1 MTTSQE
7 GNSAVIHPVVIV
19 NVAGYKFRAL
29 LDSGASHSYASST
42 FVNLTKA
49 EPKASGVRQIATLLG
64 VATRVMQEYKVLM
77 QSVTDEFSL
86 DVNGTKVDKRELLS
100 LENPKYKEVLA
111 KYPHL
116 RGVYIDDDDGKRVLP
131 VHLILGANDFA
142 RIRTGERLRVGRR
155 GDPVAEFTRYGWTL
169 MSLGAETDL
178 SPVYLAVNSA
188 ADYERLCALDVLG
201 LADSPTGD
209 LEDVYSEFKEQ
220 LTRSSDGRY
229 ETALPWKGDHPP
241 LPNNQNSS
249 LLRLNSLL
257 RKLRRTDMLAQYD
270 AVIREQLE
278 EGAVERAPSEAS
290 AHAHN
295 EAPSLND
302 CLHAG
307 PPLQN
312 QLWSVLTRNRF
323 HSVAVTGDIRK
334 AFLQIKIRQAER
346 DSLRFHWIKDVHSSE
361 VEILRFTRVV
371 FGLAPSPFL
380 LNGVIQQHLE
390 LWRPRLPETVS
401 EALKNLYVDD
411 FISGAPTVT
420 DAKKLKRETA

>member
-1 MTTSQE
+1 MTASQV
-7 GNSAVIHPVVIV
+7 GNSDVIHPVVIV
-19 NVAGYKFRAL
+19 KVAGYKFRAL

-49 EPKASGVRQIATLLG
+49 EPKASGVRQISILVG
-64 VATRVMQEYKVLM
+64 VATRVMQEVSV

-86 DVNGTKVDKRELLS
+86 EVNVTKVYKRELLS

-116 RGVYIDDDDGKRVLP
+116 IGVYIDDDDAKRVLP

-155 GDPVAEFTRYGWTL
+155 GDPVTEFTRFGWTL
-169 MSLGAETDL
+169 SPGAETDL

-201 LADSPTGD
+201 LADSPTRD
-209 LEDVYSEFKEQ
+209 QEDVYSEFKEQ

-241 LPNNQNSS
+241 LPNNKNGS

-270 AVIREQLE
+270 AE
-278 EGAVERAPSEAS
+278 EERGG
-290 AHAHN
+290 
-295 EAPSLND
+295 
-302 CLHAG
+302 CG
-307 PPLQN
+307 
-312 QLWSVLTRNRF
+312 RNSTF
-323 HSVAVTGDIRK
+323 
-334 AFLQIKIRQAER
+334 
-346 DSLRFHWIKDVHSSE
+346 
-361 VEILRFTRVV
+361 
-371 FGLAPSPFL
+371 
-380 LNGVIQQHLE
+380 
-390 LWRPRLPETVS
+390 
-401 EALKNLYVDD
+401 
-411 FISGAPTVT
+411 
-420 DAKKLKRETA
+420 